1 METHSQK
8 IFHFKFSVKQQ
19 RNEGTN
25 SSWCLLLEHLVLAL
39 PRVAVPGNRPKSF
52 ATVEPKRHLANQ
64 ETDSIITQMLPR
76 RLGARLNHLLTHSP
90 AVVLLGPRQVGKTTL
105 ALEIGEKRPSVYLDL
120 EDNTDRVKL
129 SDPVRYFA
137 DHERD
142 LVILDEVHRLP
153 ELFQCLRGVI
163 DRGRRRGKPNG
174 QFLLLGS
181 AAIDLLKQSGESLA
195 GRISYLELGPFDP
208 LEVASAKLETLWVR
222 GGFPRSFLADSD
234 ELSLAWR
241 RDFIRTYLERD
252 IPQFGSRIPA
262 ETLRR
267 FWTMLAHNQ
276 SQLLNA
282 ASLAGGLGV
291 DGKTVASYLDLLVDL
306 LLVRRLPAWHRN
318 VGKRLVKSPKVYVR
332 DSGLAHALL
341 GIRDKESLLG
351 HPVVGP
357 TWESFVIETL
367 IATAP
372 DGTEAHFYR
381 TATGHEIDLVLTLPG
396 GKLWAI
402 EIKRS
407 SAPGVERGFHLAC
420 ADLKP
425 DKRFVVYSGTER
437 FPLNADTDAIGLGDL
452 GRALQAT
459 K

>member
-1 METHSQK
+1 
-8 IFHFKFSVKQQ
+8 
-19 RNEGTN
+19 
-25 SSWCLLLEHLVLAL
+25 
-39 PRVAVPGNRPKSF
+39 
-52 ATVEPKRHLANQ
+52 
-64 ETDSIITQMLPR
+64 MLPR

-282 ASLAGGLGV
+282 ASLASGLGV
-291 DGKTVASYLDLLVDL
+291 DGKTVASYLDLLVNL
-306 LLVRRLPAWHRN
+306 LLVRRLPAWHRY

-452 GRALQAT
+452 GRALQA
-459 K
+459 KK

>member
-1 METHSQK
+1 
-8 IFHFKFSVKQQ
+8 
-19 RNEGTN
+19 
-25 SSWCLLLEHLVLAL
+25 
-39 PRVAVPGNRPKSF
+39 
-52 ATVEPKRHLANQ
+52 
-64 ETDSIITQMLPR
+64 MLPR
-76 RLGARLNHLLTHSP
+76 RLSTRLNHLLAHSP

-105 ALEIGEKRPSVYLDL
+105 ALEIAEKQPSVYLDL
-120 EDNTDRVKL
+120 EDEADRVKL

-137 DHERD
+137 DHEGE

-153 ELFQCLRGVI
+153 ELFQSLRGVI
-163 DRGRRRGKPNG
+163 DRGRRHGKPNG

-181 AAIDLLKQSGESLA
+181 AAMDLLKQSGESLA
-195 GRISYLELGPFDP
+195 GRISYLELGPFDA
-208 LEVASAKLETLWVR
+208 LEVKPDTLETLWVR
-222 GGFPRSFLADSD
+222 GGFPRSFLAENDD
-234 ELSLAWR
+234 LSMEWR

-276 SQLLNA
+276 SQMLNA
-282 ASLAGGLGV
+282 ATLARGLGV

-318 VGKRLVKSPKVYVR
+318 VGKRLVKASKVYVR
-332 DSGLAHALL
+332 DSGIAHALL
-341 GIRDKESLLG
+341 GIRDKEALLG
-351 HPVVGP
+351 HPVAGQS
-357 TWESFVIETL
+357 WESFVTETL
-367 IATAP
+367 IAAAP
-372 DGTEAHFYR
+372 DGTEAHYYR
-381 TATGHEIDLVLTLPG
+381 TSTGTEVDLVLTLPG

-407 SAPGVERGFHLAC
+407 SAPKVESGFHSAC

-425 DKRFVVYSGTER
+425 AKRFVIYSGTER
-437 FPLNADTDAIGLGDL
+437 FPLNADTDAIGLSDL
-452 GRALQAT
+452 GRALQDT